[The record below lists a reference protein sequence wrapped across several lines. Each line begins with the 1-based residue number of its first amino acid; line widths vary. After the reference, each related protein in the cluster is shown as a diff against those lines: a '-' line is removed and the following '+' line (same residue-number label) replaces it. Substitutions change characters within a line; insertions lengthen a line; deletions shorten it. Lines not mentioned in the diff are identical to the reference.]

1 MINAEGTANNYRMKS
16 LHIMATALLAAS
28 SLAAVCSCTSKENT
42 QTTEITP
49 GNFVIEGS
57 LPANR
62 FDSACLYLVPMQ
74 GPHPR
79 PVDSVFIK
87 ADGKFRFEGNV
98 EQIAVLRV
106 DMHHRMGLQ
115 DLLVCT
121 ESGLT
126 RVVLDSVSNCIE
138 GTPQNQILQQW
149 KDRMQQ
155 YSADNM
161 HLAQMRNAGAPAD
174 VVSFYS
180 DSIREAMGNDLY
192 DLLMSQGRKT
202 ATVFIN
208 KMRNGKID
216 STRVAELNELLKDTI
231 DWSLPQPGF
240 HK

>member
-1 MINAEGTANNYRMKS
+1 MKS

-28 SLAAVCSCTSKENT
+28 SLAAVCSCTSKENAQKT
-42 QTTEITP
+42 DITP
-49 GNFVIEGS
+49 GNFVIEGT

-62 FDSACLYLVPMQ
+62 YDSACLYLVPMQ

-98 EQIAVLRV
+98 EQMAALRLS
-106 DMHHRMGLQ
+106 MSQRYGIQ

-121 ESGLT
+121 EPGFT

-138 GTPQNQILQQW
+138 GTPQNMILQQW
-149 KDRMQQ
+149 KERIQQ
-155 YSADNM
+155 YSIDNAK
-161 HLAQMRNAGAPAD
+161 LRQFSKAGAPD
-174 VVSFYS
+174 EVVNHYS

-202 ATVFIN
+202 VTIFIN

-216 STRVAELNELLKDTI
+216 STRVAELDELLKDTI
-231 DWSLPQPGF
+231 DWNLPQPGF
-240 HK
+240 RK

>member
-1 MINAEGTANNYRMKS
+1 MKS

-28 SLAAVCSCTSKENT
+28 SLAAVCSCTSKKTDISEN
-42 QTTEITP
+42 ITP
-49 GNFVIEGS
+49 GNFVIEGT
-57 LPANR
+57 LPADR
-62 FDSACLYLVPMQ
+62 YDSACLYLVPMQ

-79 PVDSVFIK
+79 PVDSVFIS

-98 EQIAVLRV
+98 EQMAALRLS
-106 DMHHRMGLQ
+106 MRQRYGIQ

-121 ESGLT
+121 EPGLT
-126 RVVLDSVSNCIE
+126 RVVLDSVSSCIE
-138 GTPQNQILQQW
+138 GTPQNMILQQW

-155 YSADNM
+155 YSVDNAK
-161 HLAQMRNAGAPAD
+161 LRQLSKAGAPD
-174 VVSFYS
+174 EVISHYS

-192 DLLMSQGRKT
+192 DMLMSQGRQT
-202 ATVFIN
+202 VTVFIN

-216 STRVAELNELLKDTI
+216 STRVAELDELLKDTI

>member
-1 MINAEGTANNYRMKS
+1 MKR
-16 LHIMATALLAAS
+16 LHILASALLAIH
-28 SLAAVCSCTSKENT
+28 SLAALCSCSSKET
-42 QTTEITP
+42 SSAAVVPAGDFI
-49 GNFVIEGS
+49 IEGT

-79 PVDSVFIK
+79 PVDSVFVK

-98 EQIAVLRV
+98 EQMAVLRV
-106 DMHHRMGLQ
+106 DRQHRYGLQ

-121 ESGLT
+121 EPGLT
-126 RVVLDSVSNCIE
+126 RVVLDSVSSCIE

-155 YSADNM
+155 FSADNIK
-161 HLAQMRNAGAPAD
+161 LAQLRNAGAPDELVTSCA
-174 VVSFYS
+174 

-192 DLLMSQGRKT
+192 DMLMSHGRQT
-202 ATVFIN
+202 VTVFIN

-216 STRVAELNELLKDTI
+216 SLRVAELNNLLKDTVN
-231 DWSLPQPGF
+231 WELPQPGF
-240 HK
+240 HR

>member
-1 MINAEGTANNYRMKS
+1 MKS

-28 SLAAVCSCTSKENT
+28 SLAAVCSCTSKKTDISEN
-42 QTTEITP
+42 ITP
-49 GNFVIEGS
+49 GNFVIEGT
-57 LPANR
+57 LPADR
-62 FDSACLYLVPMQ
+62 YDSACLYLVPMQ

-79 PVDSVFIK
+79 PVDSVFIS

-98 EQIAVLRV
+98 EQMAALRLS
-106 DMHHRMGLQ
+106 MRQRYGIQ

-121 ESGLT
+121 EPGLT
-126 RVVLDSVSNCIE
+126 RVVLDSVSSCIE
-138 GTPQNQILQQW
+138 GTPQNMILQQW

-155 YSADNM
+155 YSVDNAK
-161 HLAQMRNAGAPAD
+161 LRQLSKAGAPD
-174 VVSFYS
+174 EVISHYS

-192 DLLMSQGRKT
+192 DMLISQGRQT
-202 ATVFIN
+202 VTVFIN

-216 STRVAELNELLKDTI
+216 STRVAELDELLKDTI

>member
-1 MINAEGTANNYRMKS
+1 MKS

-28 SLAAVCSCTSKENT
+28 SLAAVCSCTSKGNT

-49 GNFVIEGS
+49 GNFVIEGT

-62 FDSACLYLVPMQ
+62 YDSACLYLVPMQ

-79 PVDSVFIK
+79 PVDSVFIN
-87 ADGKFRFEGNV
+87 ADGKFHFEGNV
-98 EQIAVLRV
+98 EQMAVLRLSMRQRIGV
-106 DMHHRMGLQ
+106 Q

-121 ESGLT
+121 EPGLT
-126 RVVLDSVSNCIE
+126 RVVLDSVSSCIE
-138 GTPQNQILQQW
+138 GTPQNMILQQW

-155 YSADNM
+155 YSADNVK
-161 HLAQMRNAGAPAD
+161 LAQLRKSGAPED
-174 VVSFYS
+174 VVTSFS

-192 DLLMSQGRKT
+192 DMLLSQGRQT
-202 ATVFIN
+202 ATIFIN
-208 KMRNGKID
+208 KMRSGKID
-216 STRVAELNELLKDTI
+216 STRVAELNELLKDTV

>member
-1 MINAEGTANNYRMKS
+1 MKS
-16 LHIMATALLAAS
+16 LHVLASVLLAVS
-28 SLAAVCSCTSKENT
+28 SLATICSCTSKENN
-42 QTTEITP
+42 QTTEVTP
-49 GNFVIEGS
+49 GNFVIEGT

-79 PVDSVFIK
+79 PVDSVFVM

-98 EQIAVLRV
+98 EQMAVLRLS
-106 DMHHRMGLQ
+106 MKQRIGIQ

-121 ESGLT
+121 EPGLT
-126 RVVLDSVSNCIE
+126 KVTLDSISSCIE
-138 GTPQNQILQQW
+138 GTPQNLVLQQW

-155 YSADNM
+155 YSADNIR
-161 HLAQMRNAGAPAD
+161 LAQLRNAGAPQD

-192 DLLMSQGRKT
+192 DMLKSQGRKT
-202 ATVFIN
+202 VTVFIN

-216 STRVAELNELLKDTI
+216 SLRVAELDELLKDTV
-231 DWSLPQPGF
+231 DWNLPQPGF
-240 HK
+240 SK

>member
-1 MINAEGTANNYRMKS
+1 
-16 LHIMATALLAAS
+16 MATALLALS
-28 SLAAVCSCTSKENT
+28 SLAAVCSCTSKENA

-49 GNFVIEGS
+49 GNFVIEGT

-79 PVDSVFIK
+79 PVDSVFVN

-98 EQIAVLRV
+98 EQMAVLRLSMRQRIGV
-106 DMHHRMGLQ
+106 Q

-121 ESGLT
+121 EPGLT

-138 GTPQNQILQQW
+138 GTPQNLILQQW
-149 KDRMQQ
+149 KNRMQQ
-155 YSADNM
+155 YSADNVK
-161 HLAQMRNAGAPAD
+161 LAQLRKAGAPED
-174 VVSFYS
+174 VVTFYS

-192 DLLMSQGRKT
+192 DMLMSQGRQT
-202 ATVFIN
+202 ATIFIN
-208 KMRNGKID
+208 KMRNGRID

-231 DWSLPQPGF
+231 DWNLPQPGF

>member
-1 MINAEGTANNYRMKS
+1 
-16 LHIMATALLAAS
+16 MATILLAAS
-28 SLAAVCSCTSKENT
+28 SLAAICSCTSKKTE
-42 QTTEITP
+42 TTEEITP
-49 GNFVIEGS
+49 GNFVIEGT

-62 FDSACLYLVPMQ
+62 YDSACLYLVPMQ

-79 PVDSVFIK
+79 PVDSVFVN

-98 EQIAVLRV
+98 EQMAVLRLAMRQRYGV
-106 DMHHRMGLQ
+106 Q

-121 ESGLT
+121 EPGLT
-126 RVVLDSVSNCIE
+126 KVVLDSISTCIE

-155 YSADNM
+155 YSADNVK
-161 HLAQMRNAGAPAD
+161 LAQLRNAGAPEE
-174 VVSFYS
+174 VVTSFS

-192 DLLMSQGRKT
+192 DLLMSQGRQT
-202 ATVFIN
+202 ATIFIN

-216 STRVAELNELLKDTI
+216 SLRVAELNELLKDTI
-231 DWSLPQPGF
+231 DWNLPQPGF

>member
-1 MINAEGTANNYRMKS
+1 MKS

-98 EQIAVLRV
+98 EQMAALRLS
-106 DMHHRMGLQ
+106 MSQRYGIQ

-121 ESGLT
+121 EPGLT

-138 GTPQNQILQQW
+138 GTPQNMILQQW
-149 KDRMQQ
+149 KERIQQ
-155 YSADNM
+155 YSIDNAK
-161 HLAQMRNAGAPAD
+161 LRQFSKAGAPD
-174 VVSFYS
+174 EVVNHYS

-202 ATVFIN
+202 VTIFIN

-216 STRVAELNELLKDTI
+216 SIRVAELNELLKDTI

>member
-1 MINAEGTANNYRMKS
+1 
-16 LHIMATALLAAS
+16 MATSLLAAT
-28 SLAAVCSCTSKENT
+28 SLAAVCSCTSKSPDA
-42 QTTEITP
+42 QTTDITP
-49 GNFVIEGS
+49 GNFVIEGT

-62 FDSACLYLVPMQ
+62 YDSACLYLVPMQ

-79 PVDSVFIK
+79 PVDSVFVN

-98 EQIAVLRV
+98 EQMAVLRLSMRQRIGV
-106 DMHHRMGLQ
+106 Q

-121 ESGLT
+121 EPGLT
-126 RVVLDSVSNCIE
+126 RVVLDSISSCIE

-155 YSADNM
+155 YSADNIK
-161 HLAQMRNAGAPAD
+161 LAQLRKAGAPEEI
-174 VVSFYS
+174 VTVYS

-192 DLLMSQGRKT
+192 NMLMSQGRQT
-202 ATVFIN
+202 VTVFIN

-231 DWSLPQPGF
+231 DWNLPQPGF
-240 HK
+240 RK

>member
-1 MINAEGTANNYRMKS
+1 MKS

-28 SLAAVCSCTSKENT
+28 SLAAVCSCASKENA

-49 GNFVIEGS
+49 GNFVIEGT

-62 FDSACLYLVPMQ
+62 YDSACLYLVPMQ

-98 EQIAVLRV
+98 EQMAALRLS
-106 DMHHRMGLQ
+106 MSQRYGIQ

-121 ESGLT
+121 EPGLT

-138 GTPQNQILQQW
+138 GTPQNMILQQW
-149 KDRMQQ
+149 KERIQQ
-155 YSADNM
+155 YSIDNAK
-161 HLAQMRNAGAPAD
+161 LRQFSKAGAPD
-174 VVSFYS
+174 EVVNHYS

-202 ATVFIN
+202 VTIFIN

-216 STRVAELNELLKDTI
+216 STRVAELDELLKDTI
-231 DWSLPQPGF
+231 DWNLPQPGF
-240 HK
+240 RK

>member
-1 MINAEGTANNYRMKS
+1 MKS

-28 SLAAVCSCTSKENT
+28 SLAAVCSCTSKGNT

-49 GNFVIEGS
+49 GNFVIEGT

-62 FDSACLYLVPMQ
+62 YDSACLYLVPMQ

-79 PVDSVFIK
+79 PVDSVFIN
-87 ADGKFRFEGNV
+87 ADGKFHFEGNV
-98 EQIAVLRV
+98 EQMAVLRLSMRQRIGV
-106 DMHHRMGLQ
+106 Q

-121 ESGLT
+121 EPGLT
-126 RVVLDSVSNCIE
+126 RVVLDSVSSCIE
-138 GTPQNQILQQW
+138 GTPQNMILQQW

-155 YSADNM
+155 YSADNVK
-161 HLAQMRNAGAPAD
+161 LAQLRKSGVPED
-174 VVSFYS
+174 VVTSFS

-192 DLLMSQGRKT
+192 DMLLSQGRQT
-202 ATVFIN
+202 ATIFIN
-208 KMRNGKID
+208 KMRSGKID
-216 STRVAELNELLKDTI
+216 STRVAELNELLKDTV